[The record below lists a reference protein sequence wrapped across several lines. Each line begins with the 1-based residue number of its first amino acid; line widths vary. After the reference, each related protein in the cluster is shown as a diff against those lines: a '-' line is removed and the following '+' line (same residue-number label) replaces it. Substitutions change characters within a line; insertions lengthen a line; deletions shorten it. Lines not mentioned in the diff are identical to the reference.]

1 MKYAAKR
8 VAMLLLTMVIV
19 SLLAFV
25 AFDLISGDPAT
36 AMLGTEATPEKVAA
50 LREQLGLNRPLMVR
64 YGEWLLGFFTGDLGM
79 SYSYRQPVWDLI
91 APKVL
96 VTLCLS
102 GLTFLLIVAVS
113 IPLGM
118 RSARQSGGVLG
129 SVRTLVNQLCMAV
142 PPFFTGILLSYLFS
156 TVLRWFVHGQFPGL
170 DKDLG
175 GSLKYLFF
183 ASLAL
188 AIPRVAMTVRM
199 LRSTVQGEMRKDYV
213 RTAISRGNDRRGVLY
228 QHVLKNA
235 LVPVV
240 TFLAQTMAEIV
251 ASSIVVE
258 QVFGI
263 PGLGRML
270 VASISNRDYPTV
282 QAIVVILAFW
292 VVLAGTVADLINQRI
307 DPRLRLGGAS

>member
-156 TVLRWFVHGQFPGL
+156 TVLRWFVHGPFPGL